1 MWEAPGGRRMKS
13 KDFVIQLRTIM
24 EQHIILIKNSSSL
37 LVINLDLMKENE
49 KLRKEIVRLK
59 K

>member
-1 MWEAPGGRRMKS
+1 MKG
-13 KDFVIQLRTIM
+13 KDFVIQLRAIM
-24 EQHIILIKNSSSL
+24 DQHIILIKSNSSL

-49 KLRKEIVRLK
+49 ELRKEIVRLK